1 METYKKLV
9 DYLFR
14 NKSDRI
20 IANSS
25 DAHAA
30 VLFEAF
36 FKYAEK
42 EICIFC
48 ECLNKKIFDNSGVLE
63 NAKIFLEKN
72 NTCLLIGITANQPE
86 PSAFFELLRSIKS
99 DTSKEGKVRVMR
111 FPKMTAN
118 GKFINFAVM
127 DDCGYRYEPDY
138 HKCAAIA
145 SANDAPFAAKLK
157 KAFFECLPKPKSEQK
172 NSTDVQSI
180 SSTADSNNLQRN

>member
-1 METYKKLV
+1 METYRKLV
-9 DYLFR
+9 DDLFR

-48 ECLNKKIFDNSGVLE
+48 ERLNKNVFDHHDVLE
-63 NAKIFLEKN
+63 NAKKFLEKG
-72 NTCLLIGITANQPE
+72 NTRLWIGITAAQPE
-86 PSAFFELLRSIKS
+86 QSDFFELLKQRK
-99 DTSKEGKVRVMR
+99 KESSGANIRVMR

-118 GKFINFAVM
+118 GNFINFAVM

-145 SANDAPFAAKLK
+145 SANDAPFAVKLK
-157 KAFFECLPKPKSEQK
+157 RAFLECLPKQESG
-172 NSTDVQSI
+172 
-180 SSTADSNNLQRN
+180 QRNSIDSKLTSSDASSSDQ